1 MGEREDV
8 GNPFR
13 ADQWFVVCGGDAV
26 GAMCKCKVDN
36 LLRRYRLFLSVRC
49 FIFSNLRN
57 FPILAEGAFEIA
69 AEIAKAEDEFAWME
83 MIERLLFIRIQC
95 EAANGTVRDLQF
107 AIYDATAATDACVA
121 F

>member
-13 ADQWFVVCGGDAV
+13 ADERLIICGGDAV
-26 GAMCKCKVDN
+26 GAMCKCKIDN
-36 LLRRYRLFLSVRC
+36 LLRRYRLFFSIRC
-49 FIFSNLRN
+49 FIFPDLRN
-57 FPILAEGAFEIA
+57 FPILAERAFEIA
-69 AEIAKAEDEFAWME
+69 TEIAEAEDEFAWME

-95 EAANGTVRDLQF
+95 EATNSTVRDLQF
-107 AIYDATAATDACVA
+107 AVYDATAATDACVA